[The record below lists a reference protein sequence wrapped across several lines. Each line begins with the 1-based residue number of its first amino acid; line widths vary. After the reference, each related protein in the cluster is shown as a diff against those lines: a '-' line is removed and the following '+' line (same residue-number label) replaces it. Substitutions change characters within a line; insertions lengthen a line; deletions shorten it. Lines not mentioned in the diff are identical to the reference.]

1 MMITNIYEN
10 LVTNLDELVKLYRL
24 LLDCVRKE
32 KDLLISTDLEK
43 INENTALKEQ
53 IIFKIRSLD
62 GLRVNYA
69 TELANL
75 LGADSENVRLLEL
88 AQKMGGAQGDKLR
101 LFHSTL
107 ELIIKRLSDLNAENS
122 KYAESALKNID
133 TAMNGFKDTLMGQ
146 KTYQNKGKYQQGP
159 DKSGHLVTK
168 EA

>member
-10 LVTNLDELVKLYRL
+10 LVTNLDELVKQYRL

-107 ELIIKRLSDLNAENS
+107 ELIIKRLSDLNAENA

-159 DKSGHLVTK
+159 DKSGHLVSK

>member
-10 LVTNLDELVKLYRL
+10 LVTNLDELVKQYRL

-159 DKSGHLVTK
+159 DKSGHLVSK

>member
-10 LVTNLDELVKLYRL
+10 LVTNLDELVKQYRL

-107 ELIIKRLSDLNAENS
+107 ELIIKRLSDLNSENS

-159 DKSGHLVTK
+159 DKSGHLVSK